1 METSNASRQVFN
13 RLMGTLIQRRN
24 FWLGLIL
31 LTALFGFESFN
42 YSTTFT
48 ALNDL
53 MGDMRFAGVR
63 WATILALAFS
73 AIDFAG
79 IARLFSDDQNESGG
93 KETWFLFVA
102 WLLAATMNAILT
114 WWGVSLALVN
124 HSMASTSVIDPNL
137 LMRAVPIF
145 VAIMVWVTRILLI
158 STISTAGPRF
168 MTGEAPQLSNENA
181 IVPVRSASLNT
192 ARPRPVQSSPAP
204 LPVST
209 RAMRQNASTQRSS
222 PPAEPA
228 PRPVSSP
235 ARAAPSQSRPRPPEP
250 QAPRPTA
257 SPPRSSTPSA
267 PASRPAANPP
277 RNAPS
282 KPDPRPQRSQPPNN
296 RSQRPQNTPPPPPP
310 PPVDDDFEI
319 DEPEYIPDPNYLPSN
334 SAFHSLSARS
344 KDNHNGATRQ

>member
-1 METSNASRQVFN
+1 MENTNASLQMFN
-13 RLMGTLIQRRN
+13 KFMGTLLQRRN
-24 FWLGLIL
+24 FWLGAIL
-31 LTALFGFESFN
+31 LTALLGFESFN

-53 MGDMRFAGVR
+53 LGEMRFAGVR

-124 HSMASTSVIDPNL
+124 HSMASTNMIDPNL

-145 VAIMVWVTRILLI
+145 VAIMVWITRILLI
-158 STISTAGPRF
+158 STISVSGTRF
-168 MTGEAPQLSNENA
+168 MTGEVPQALSSERG
-181 IVPVRSASLNT
+181 IVPFNT
-192 ARPRPVQSSPAP
+192 AAAPRPRQVQSSPAP

-209 RAMRQNASTQRSS
+209 RAMRQNASAQRSA
-222 PPAEPA
+222 PPEPA
-228 PRPVSSP
+228 PRPIPTQTRSAPPP
-235 ARAAPSQSRPRPPEP
+235 AQMR
-250 QAPRPTA
+250 
-257 SPPRSSTPSA
+257 STPST
-267 PASRPAANPP
+267 PASRPATSPSP
-277 RNAPS
+277 SRNGQNNS
-282 KPDPRPQRSQPPNN
+282 SSRPQQQRPQPPNN
-296 RSQRPQNTPPPPPP
+296 RNSQRPQNNPPPPPP

-319 DEPEYIPDPNYLPSN
+319 EEPEYIPDPNYMPSN
-334 SAFHSLSARS
+334 SPFHSLSARS
-344 KDNHNGATRQ
+344 KNNGSQRQ